1 MSFFEKEFTFDRV
14 VRIIITI
21 LIIGALL
28 FLLNYFSAVLIPFV
42 IALIIAYFLN
52 PFINYIQK
60 IIKKRGP
67 AVIVGILLIASI
79 FTGIFFI
86 IIPMISKEVNHAG
99 HLINQLFTNTDW
111 TAQIDKYLPEATAK
125 KVKAFIE
132 NPNIQEV
139 LSENQ
144 IKDAINFGI
153 KKVLPELGSVLGYTI
168 EIIIGVLG
176 LTVILMYL
184 FFILLDFNDI
194 ISLWKSM
201 IPPKYKNAVLGFSY
215 DFEFAMNNYFRAQAL
230 IATIV
235 GILFSIG
242 FTAIG
247 LPLGILLG
255 IIIGFLN
262 MIPYL
267 QNIALLPAVFLA
279 MLKSLE
285 TGQNFWVI
293 LGLVLLIFV
302 IVQAIQDGVLV
313 PKIMGDATG
322 LNPAII
328 ILSLSLWGKMLGML
342 GLLIALPMTYLLLS
356 YYKRMIAKTQKME
369 GPAKQK
375 TDFDLITQN
384 LRKLPGEEE

>member
-14 VRIIITI
+14 VRIIIT
-21 LIIGALL
+21 LVIIGALI
-28 FLLNYFSAVLIPFV
+28 FMLNYFSTVLIPFV

-60 IIKKRGP
+60 FIKKRGL
-67 AVIVGILLIASI
+67 AVIVGVLFIAGI
-79 FTGIFFI
+79 FTGVIMLI
-86 IIPMISKEVNHAG
+86 VPMIGKEVHHAG
-99 HLINQLFTNTDW
+99 ILINELFSNTDW
-111 TAQIDKYLPEATAK
+111 IAQIDKYFPEAVAK
-125 KVKAFIE
+125 KIKDFIE
-132 NPNIQEV
+132 NPDIQQV
-139 LSENQ
+139 LTENQ
-144 IKDAINFGI
+144 MKDAINFGV
-153 KKVLPELGSVLGYTI
+153 KKVLPEIGSVLGYTLEFI
-168 EIIIGVLG
+168 LGILG
-176 LTVILMYL
+176 LTVILLYL

-194 ISLWKSM
+194 VSLWKSM

-235 GILFSIG
+235 GVLFSIG
-242 FTAIG
+242 FSVIG

-267 QNIALLPAVFLA
+267 QNIALLPAIFFA

-285 TGQNFWVI
+285 TGQNFWII
-293 LGLVLLIFV
+293 LGLVLLVFIV
-302 IVQAIQDGVLV
+302 VQAIQDGVLV

-328 ILSLSLWGKMLGML
+328 LLSLSLWGKMLGML

-375 TDFDLITQN
+375 TDFDLISQN